1 MATMMRWSDWVLVI
15 AAIPFNLLIAGIFIA
30 RKRTDIG
37 LTRALGILWLVL
49 ALPLVIV
56 LVDYWRAGR
65 GPQNLLALGAVLFYM
80 LVEFMLD
87 YVLRIP
93 FRDKPLL
100 HVPYIVLE
108 YVALFCLIGLAF
120 AIDRRWG
127 YVVAVC
133 FWIVMGSLIYLYW
146 DKIMPRLRGSPK

>member
-1 MATMMRWSDWVLVI
+1 MATMTRWSDWVLVI
-15 AAIPFNLLIAGIFIA
+15 TAIPFNLLIAGIFIA
-30 RKRTDIG
+30 QKRGDLQ
-37 LTRALGILWLVL
+37 LTRALGMLWLVL
-49 ALPLVIV
+49 ALPLGGV

-65 GPQNLLALGAVLFYM
+65 DPRTLLALGLVLFYM
-80 LVEFMLD
+80 LVEFLLD
-87 YVLRIP
+87 YVLRVP

-100 HVPYIVLE
+100 HIPYILLE

-120 AIDRRWG
+120 AVDRRWG
-127 YVVAVC
+127 YVVALC